1 MNIACRTRK
10 KDGIKKLQEPI
21 SLQGQLSHL
30 FCRPH
35 GRAAANKMERHKN
48 VMDWKRYLEVLEL
61 LHDKVVSQKLAPEV
75 LTQDLFDNATHW
87 YPFLRY
93 EVPPLSPRQVVK
105 QEETG

>member
-1 MNIACRTRK
+1 MNTACRTRK

-75 LTQDLFDNATHW
+75 LIPDLFQSASQW
-87 YPFLRY
+87 YPFLRH
-93 EVPPLSPRQVVK
+93 EVTPPSPRKIVK
-105 QEETG
+105 QEQNG